1 MARLDI
7 FVTARKARHFVTARK
22 ARHLVTAWKARKVH
36 LKKKSN
42 PNWKSSKKI

>member
-22 ARHLVTAWKARKVH
+22 ARPLVTAW
-36 LKKKSN
+36 
-42 PNWKSSKKI
+42 